1 MDDPI
6 REQRRLGLGMQ
17 VMAWLVVLALLTY
30 YFSGVIERRH
40 NPNTSV
46 ASEIDGDGVREVV
59 LERNRQGH
67 YVTSGEIN
75 GKPVVFL
82 LDTGATGIAIPARV
96 AEDLDIPRGRA
107 FTTRTANGNTT
118 SYATRLD
125 SVSVGNIELNNVEAG
140 ITPGLQMREILLG
153 MSFLRHL
160 EFTQRGNKRP
170 LRQYPSGRSP
180 GEWSGAR
187 QL

>member
-1 MDDPI
+1 MDDPV

-17 VMAWLVVLALLTY
+17 IMAWLMVLALLTY
-30 YFSGVIERRH
+30 YFSGVIERQH

-46 ASEIDGDGVREVV
+46 STDIGEGGVREVV

-82 LDTGATGIAIPARV
+82 LDTGATGIAISSRV
-96 AEDLDIPRGRA
+96 AKELGIPRGRP
-107 FTTRTANGNTT
+107 FTTRTANGNST

-125 SVSVGNIELNNVEAG
+125 SVSVGGIELNNVEAG

-153 MSFLRHL
+153 MSFLRHI
-160 EFTQRGNKRP
+160 EFTQRGNTLT
-170 LRQYPSGRSP
+170 LRQYPQGGRN
-180 GEWSGAR
+180 GA
-187 QL
+187 

>member
-6 REQRRLGLGMQ
+6 REQKRLGLGMQ

-30 YFSGVIERRH
+30 YFTGVIEQRH

-46 ASEIDGDGVREVV
+46 ATGITQDGVREVE

-67 YVTSGEIN
+67 YVASGEIN

-82 LDTGATGIAIPARV
+82 LDTGATGIAIPADIA
-96 AEDLDIPRGRA
+96 AELGIPRGRP

-118 SYATRLD
+118 SYATRLA
-125 SVSVGNIELNNVEAG
+125 SVSIGNIELTNVEAG

-153 MSFLRHL
+153 MSFLRHI
-160 EFTQRGNKRP
+160 EFTQRGSTLT
-170 LRQYPSGRSP
+170 LRQYPQ
-180 GEWSGAR
+180 GAPAGA
-187 QL
+187 

>member
-1 MDDPI
+1 
-6 REQRRLGLGMQ
+6 MQ

-46 ASEIDGDGVREVV
+46 ASEIGEDGVREVV

-75 GKPVVFL
+75 GRPVVFL
-82 LDTGATGIAIPARV
+82 LDTGATGIAIPAGV
-96 AEDLDIPRGRA
+96 AQDLGIPRGRP

-118 SYATRLD
+118 SYATRLG
-125 SVSVGNIELNNVEAG
+125 SVSIGDIELNNVEAG

-153 MSFLRHL
+153 MSFLRHI
-160 EFTQRGNKRP
+160 EFTQRDSTLT
-170 LRQYPSGRSP
+170 LRQYPP
-180 GEWSGAR
+180 GSRSGA
-187 QL
+187 

>member
-6 REQRRLGLGMQ
+6 EEQKRLGLGMQ

-30 YFSGVIERRH
+30 YFSGVIDRHH

-46 ASEIDGDGVREVV
+46 ATGITGDGVREVA

-75 GKPVVFL
+75 GRPVVFL
-82 LDTGATGIAIPARV
+82 LDTGATGIAIPADIA
-96 AEDLDIPRGRA
+96 AELGIPRGRP

-118 SYATRLD
+118 SYATRLA
-125 SVSVGNIELNNVEAG
+125 SVSIGTIELNNVEAG

-153 MSFLRHL
+153 MSFLRHI
-160 EFTQRGNKRP
+160 EFTQRGSTLT
-170 LRQYPSGRSP
+170 LRQYPP
-180 GEWSGAR
+180 GTAGGA
-187 QL
+187 